1 MTGRETMQKLAI
13 RLTLL
18 LASALAVPAST
29 TALTADVSDIDAEA
43 PRRADVPAAPS
54 LWETPSASAPV
65 MVKVAA
71 QPAPP
76 ERAQSANPLWAIPL
90 AVLRNTRDRP
100 VFSVSRRP
108 PPAAVA
114 PVAVAKPPA
123 PPPQPLRV
131 ERPQLSLVG
140 TVTGG
145 DQSFGIFV
153 DQASKAALRLRVG
166 EEHHGWRLRAV
177 QGREA
182 TFARDQQTIVLNF
195 PEPGAVPPVPPRVEV
210 ADVAPPTD
218 DPRPPHVHR

>member
-1 MTGRETMQKLAI
+1 MTGRATVPKFATGM
-13 RLTLL
+13 TWL
-18 LASALAVPAST
+18 LASALCVLASRV
-29 TALTADVSDIDAEA
+29 ALTADNSDAEA
-43 PRRADVPAAPS
+43 ARRADVTTAPAEQS
-54 LWETPSASAPV
+54 
-65 MVKVAA
+65 
-71 QPAPP
+71 PA
-76 ERAQSANPLWAIPL
+76 RARSGNPLWEIPL
-90 AVLRNTRDRP
+90 AVLTSTRERP
-100 VFSVSRRP
+100 VFSSSRRP
-108 PPAAVA
+108 PP
-114 PVAVAKPPA
+114 VAVAQDAAAKPP
-123 PPPQPLRV
+123 PPPKPPQD

-153 DQASKAALRLRVG
+153 DQTSKAALRLRVG

-195 PEPGAVPPVPPRVEV
+195 PEPGTVPPVPPRVEV